1 MTILPDDVTVMTRH
15 NARIGHTG
23 IPGLWI
29 QELDAGLWIQELD
42 AGLWTVDSGL
52 WTLDADAGLWT
63 LDSRYH
69 ALRVGMFLRDE
80 TIL

>member
-1 MTILPDDVTVMTRH
+1 MSYVTMAILPDDVTVMTRH

-23 IPGLWI
+23 IP
-29 QELDAGLWIQELD
+29 GLWIQELD